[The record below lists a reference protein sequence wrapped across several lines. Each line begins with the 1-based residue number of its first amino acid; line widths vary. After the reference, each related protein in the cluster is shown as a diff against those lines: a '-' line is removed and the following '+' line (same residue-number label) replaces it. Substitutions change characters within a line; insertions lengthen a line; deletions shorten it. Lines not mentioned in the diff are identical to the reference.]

1 MPEHDERRTDAPA
14 PVRHLTAGPA
24 ARARLARRLG
34 LVAGKSGWLLEGLC
48 AWGDENVRLSLRRG
62 ARRLVWFLTAYDAP
76 QAQIR
81 VGSLGFLAQDESG
94 PAELRLLEAW
104 GRRLRGRSL
113 PEIIRLIS
121 DDPDSFSERQVPGQ
135 GGDLLKVPY
144 VGAPVELLDSGWRNF
159 FCDQDFEILLGV
171 PQLASKGTVD
181 VQYADLECYYAR
193 PTRNLLKWN
202 FLDWPEGE
210 DSAPLLD
217 KGSHFTTELDERD
230 MILGTGAKADALVE
244 KVRELSARGKFVVFT
259 HLCTP
264 IVLGED
270 FSGLARR
277 CTEATGNTAVGWSQ
291 KDRDNRDNFGDYF
304 RQALGRPGFFSGRSD
319 PRAVNLFHFPRE
331 LREEEFAGLLREV
344 GLRVNVDLFPEVD
357 LASVERIPRAR
368 WQVFCAR
375 SSYHDSLR
383 ALLEKSPLPVLTVPA
398 PYGPAGTAECLLRIA
413 AAAGRRKAFARAWR
427 RRMRGFLPR
436 WRALR
441 RQARGLRL
449 AFVVSESTLPRLWQL
464 RYGQSAPLLPMVEAM
479 GFGIDLLYYEPHG
492 EAPRLPRPCPSAK
505 VTLFGSPRELETL
518 LREGEFQAVFSDLFF
533 DWRISRAGK
542 GRFSSKDFEMGLAG
556 ALRSLE
562 RLLNVCR
569 LPFYQR
575 YADNLASVPRRLDA
589 PRD

>member
-1 MPEHDERRTDAPA
+1 MPEREGRSAPA

-24 ARARLARRLG
+24 ALARLAKLLG
-34 LVAGKSGWLLEGLC
+34 LSAAGAGWRLEGLC
-48 AWGDENVRLSLRRG
+48 AWDGESVRVALRRG
-62 ARRLVWFLTAYDAP
+62 ARRLVWLLLDADDP
-76 QAQIR
+76 QAQVR
-81 VGSLGFLAQDESG
+81 AGRLGFRALDGGS

-104 GRRLRGRSL
+104 GRRLKGRGL
-113 PEIIRLIS
+113 PEIIRMIS
-121 DDPDSFSERQVPGQ
+121 DDPESFSERQVPDQ

-144 VGAPVELLDSGWRNF
+144 VGAPVELVDSGWRNF
-159 FCDQDFEILLGV
+159 FCDQDFDVLLGV
-171 PQLASKGTVD
+171 PQLVSKGTVD

-210 DSAPLLD
+210 DSAPLLE
-217 KGSHFTTELDERD
+217 KGSHFTTELDEHD

-304 RQALGRPGFFSGRSD
+304 RQALGRPGFFAGRSD
-319 PRAVNLFHFPRE
+319 PRAVNLFHFPRDLRVGE
-331 LREEEFAGLLREV
+331 FAQILREA
-344 GLRVNVDLFPEVD
+344 GLRVNVSLFPEVD

-398 PYGPAGTAECLLRIA
+398 PYGPAGTAECLLRVA
-413 AAAGRRKAFARAWR
+413 AAAGRREAFAQAWK
-427 RRMRGFLPR
+427 RRMRDFLPR

-464 RYGQSAPLLPMVEAM
+464 RYGQSAPLLPLVEAM
-479 GFGIDLLYYEPHG
+479 GFGIDLLYYDSHG
-492 EAPRLPRPCPSAK
+492 VAPNLPRPCPAAK
-505 VTLFGSPRELETL
+505 VTLFGSPAELEAR
-518 LREGEFQAVFSDLFF
+518 LRDGGFQAVFSDLFF

-542 GRFSSKDFEMGLAG
+542 GRFSSKDFEMGLGG

-562 RLLNVCR
+562 RLLAVCR

-575 YADNLASVPRRLDA
+575 YAENLASVPRRLDA